1 MWDSPS
7 VVAGEEGRSSPV
19 PNDLRG
25 RRPHHSGA
33 GLLRPVIPAT
43 CATVSLDTG
52 TAAPVKTVSDSES
65 GGRSHSGCFPA
76 CRLPPRPT
84 RFVLPTSRKPSL
96 LEAGGSTSKDAEE
109 RDYVH
114 DALHKVS
121 RQVVEWISQL
131 TDPVIVFEDL
141 KDMRESIDYGTR
153 LNRRLHSLPF
163 ATLQEMVSYKAAWD
177 AIPSDVVDPEYT
189 SQRCPRTEC
198 QHTER
203 ANRRKKRF
211 KCCECEF
218 QDHADRK
225 AAVCVVQ
232 NWFDREIG
240 NVPSLE
246 TLPRVRTVRRAA
258 SGRGGATDSHGH
270 DLGSGV
276 DRHGTSAQLEME
288 AQEELKSVASAV
300 QD

>member
-1 MWDSPS
+1 M
-7 VVAGEEGRSSPV
+7 
-19 PNDLRG
+19 
-25 RRPHHSGA
+25 
-33 GLLRPVIPAT
+33 
-43 CATVSLDTG
+43 
-52 TAAPVKTVSDSES
+52 KT
-65 GGRSHSGCFPA
+65 
-76 CRLPPRPT
+76 
-84 RFVLPTSRKPSL
+84 
-96 LEAGGSTSKDAEE
+96 EE

-114 DALHKVS
+114 DRLHKVS
-121 RQVVEWISQL
+121 REVVDWISQF

-153 LNRRLHSLPF
+153 MNRRLHSLPF
-163 ATLQEMVSYKAAWD
+163 AALQEMVSYKAAWEG
-177 AIPSDVVDPEYT
+177 IPSDDVDPEYT

-211 KCCECEF
+211 KCQQCEF

-232 NWFDREIG
+232 EWLNEQYG

-270 DLGSGV
+270 DLCSGV
-276 DRHGTSAQLEME
+276 DRHGTSAQGESRVR
-288 AQEELKSVASAV
+288 EELNSVASAV
-300 QD
+300 PE